1 MILIAENKLT
11 DGVGAFEK
19 EKMPE
24 FNRPCSTK
32 ELIQEKAMALMLP
45 RVTYR
50 RQPNKSYHFFFLSR
64 ILINHCLDHESLGAN
79 LPLFRSQLDIAG
91 LI

>member
-19 EKMPE
+19 GKMPE

-45 RVTYR
+45 RVIYR
-50 RQPNKSYHFFFLSR
+50 RQPNKSYHFFLSR

-79 LPLFRSQLDIAG
+79 LPLFRSQLDIAS